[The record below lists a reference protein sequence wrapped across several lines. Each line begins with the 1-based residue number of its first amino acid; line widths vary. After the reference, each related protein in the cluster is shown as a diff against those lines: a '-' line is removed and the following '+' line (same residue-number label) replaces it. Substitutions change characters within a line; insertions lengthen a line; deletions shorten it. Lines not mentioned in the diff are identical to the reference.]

1 MKLRTYLL
9 STAGVVVGIVLAVF
23 AFQTRGV
30 IDDGAHRVAEAQN
43 RQLSEIVRGAVRARF
58 SVLRNFNRVLRAD
71 NDLSGAFLLAS
82 ETKDLHQ
89 IESKLAKVRENGGFD
104 VAEIVSFLHASDL
117 SPQIQA
123 AKDAKE
129 GLAIVESQ
137 GKRTLIYYSPIEHYG
152 SPVGALLIGY
162 RLDGSIKTELES
174 LTQSSIDLRTADG
187 SEKDQASPADVRL
200 VIPGSQRQSIVAH
213 IVPKERIA
221 DDIGTRV
228 IGGILIAGALCLA
241 LLIVLFYL
249 VLELGF
255 VRRFRLLALHAEEL
269 ANAVSRGETPEYEP
283 SRSRIRENR
292 ILNRVLERFASSI
305 REYQKKIEEKAV
317 VEVEAKR
324 QQALAEMA
332 QDVAHHIRS
341 PLVAAENAIPMLIGV
356 PDDTRRVLSNAVREI
371 RVLTDELKAQ
381 ADRGRITSVPLPTVL
396 MPTARLK
403 EEKLSL
409 QHIYSLIDHVVS
421 KKRMELQQCPG
432 IEIIADLT
440 DGSYPLFAS
449 VQVTEL
455 RIALSNLI
463 NNAVDAYPDSRGIV
477 TVTCRVHG
485 DRVQIAVSDA
495 GRGIAKELIPQLGK
509 RGFTFGKLGGS
520 GIGLAHARF
529 VVEKF
534 GGSLTI
540 ISEEGRGTEV
550 TLDIPRAPTP
560 EWFIN
565 ELRLTENGT
574 IVILDDD
581 QSIHDLWNL
590 RFKSCGLSIATS
602 RIVHFNQ
609 ADEFASWVGQ
619 VSPQSRPVTYLLDF
633 ELLGQE
639 KNGLNL
645 IEELRIAQ
653 NSILVSGRFDEEAV
667 TARVLW
673 LGIKMIPKPLV
684 GVVPIHFARSE
695 PTVSAAQVEANI

>member
-30 IDDGAHRVAEAQN
+30 IDDGAHRIAEAQN
-43 RQLSEIVRGAVRARF
+43 RQLSEIVRGAVEARF
-58 SVLRNFNRVLRAD
+58 NVLHNFNRVLRAD

-82 ETKDLHQ
+82 ETKDYHQ
-89 IESKLAKVRENGGFD
+89 IESKLAKVRANGGFD
-104 VAEIVSFLHASDL
+104 VAEIVSFLQASNL

-123 AKDAKE
+123 AKNGKE
-129 GLAIVESQ
+129 GLAIVETQ
-137 GKRTLIYYSPIEHYG
+137 AKRSLVYYSPIEHYG

-174 LTQSSIDLRTADG
+174 LTQSSVDLQTTDG
-187 SEKDQASPADVRL
+187 SKKDQASTANVRL
-200 VIPGSQRQSIVAH
+200 LIPGSQGQSIDAH

-255 VRRFRLLALHAEEL
+255 VRRFRLLALRAEEL

-283 SRSRIRENR
+283 SKSRIRENT

-305 REYQKKIEEKAV
+305 REYQKKIEEKTAV
-317 VEVEAKR
+317 EADAKR

-356 PDDTRRVLSNAVREI
+356 PDDTRRVLTNAVREI

-381 ADRGRITSVPLPTVL
+381 ADRDRITSIALPSVL
-396 MPTARLK
+396 MPAARQK

-409 QHIYSLIDHVVS
+409 QHIYSLIDQVVA
-421 KKRMELQQCPG
+421 KKRVELQKIPG
-432 IEIIADLT
+432 IEIIAEPN

-449 VQVTEL
+449 VQVAEL

-463 NNAVDAYPDSRGIV
+463 NNAVDAFSDGRG
-477 TVTCRVHG
+477 TVTITCRTLG

-495 GRGIAKELIPQLGK
+495 GRGIARELIPQLGQ
-509 RGFTFGKLGGS
+509 RGITFGKLGGS
-520 GIGLAHARF
+520 GIGLAHART
-529 VVEKF
+529 VVEKS
-534 GGSLTI
+534 GGTLTI
-540 ISEEGRGTEV
+540 ISDEGRGTEV
-550 TLDIPRAPTP
+550 TLEIPRVPAP

-565 ELRLTENGT
+565 ELQLTETGT
-574 IVILDDD
+574 IAILDDD

-590 RFKSCGLSIATS
+590 RFNSFGLSIPAS

-609 ADEFASWVGQ
+609 ADEFTSWTSQ
-619 VSPQSRPVTYLLDF
+619 LSSQSEPVTYLVDF

-645 IEELRIAQ
+645 IEELRIAR
-653 NSILVSGRFDEEAV
+653 NSILVTGRFDEDAV
-667 TARVLW
+667 VARVLW

-684 GVVPIHFARSE
+684 GVVPIRISSFSIPLQE
-695 PTVSAAQVEANI
+695 AQQ